1 MLSVLPFNNTVDKV
15 KLRGSDLIS
24 VLEWNVAGLCPE
36 QTCEPAEFYQMA
48 GLRVS
53 MQVGPIQIHLRKYF

>member
-1 MLSVLPFNNTVDKV
+1 MDKV

>member
-48 GLRVS
+48 GLRAS
-53 MQVGPIQIHLRKYF
+53 LQVALI